1 MSRCSDIGKYAME
14 GSNRR
19 VCSNGEWS
27 GQRPV
32 CFGLNQEN
40 DYARKKDATAKRLPV
55 SNTAVVRSLFIHFFD
70 DDHFY

>member
-1 MSRCSDIGKYAME
+1 ME

-40 DYARKKDATAKRLPV
+40 DYARMLYQYDMYIAYT
-55 SNTAVVRSLFIHFFD
+55 SLLLYFDSIFISPFLL
-70 DDHFY
+70 YTS

>member
-1 MSRCSDIGKYAME
+1 ME

-19 VCSNGEWS
+19 LCSNGEWS

-40 DYARKKDATAKRLPV
+40 DYARKIK
-55 SNTAVVRSLFIHFFD
+55 SNISNSVE
-70 DDHFY
+70 